1 MKKEL
6 LQKAHLLIQNKKNEN
21 DIISFLKNQIIFFQ
35 NFIFLRRETRRK
47 NVYLSK
53 HLWKISNKEILKKTQ
68 IADKSCKAIDY
79 SKRLDGIL
87 IGI

>member
-1 MKKEL
+1 MTLKNFKESN
-6 LQKAHLLIQNKKNEN
+6 HLLSE
-21 DIISFLKNQIIFFQ
+21 LY
-35 NFIFLRRETRRK
+35 FLRRETRRK

-53 HLWKISNKEILKKTQ
+53 HLWKISNKEIMKKTQ

>member
-21 DIISFLKNQIIFFQ
+21 DKESNHLLSELYFV
-35 NFIFLRRETRRK
+35 RRETRRK

>member
-1 MKKEL
+1 MTLKNFKESN
-6 LQKAHLLIQNKKNEN
+6 HLLSE
-21 DIISFLKNQIIFFQ
+21 LY
-35 NFIFLRRETRRK
+35 FLRRETKRK

-53 HLWKISNKEILKKTQ
+53 HLWKISNKEIMKKTQ

-79 SKRLDGIL
+79 SKRSDGIL

>member
-21 DIISFLKNQIIFFQ
+21 DKESNHLLSELYFP
-35 NFIFLRRETRRK
+35 RRETRRK

-53 HLWKISNKEILKKTQ
+53 HLWKISNKEIMKKTQ

>member
-21 DIISFLKNQIIFFQ
+21 DKESNHLLSELY
-35 NFIFLRRETRRK
+35 FLRRETRRK
-47 NVYLSK
+47 NVHLSK
-53 HLWKISNKEILKKTQ
+53 HLWKISNKEIMKKTQ

>member
-21 DIISFLKNQIIFFQ
+21 DKESNHLLSELY
-35 NFIFLRRETRRK
+35 FLRRETRRK

-53 HLWKISNKEILKKTQ
+53 HLWKISNKEIMKKTQ